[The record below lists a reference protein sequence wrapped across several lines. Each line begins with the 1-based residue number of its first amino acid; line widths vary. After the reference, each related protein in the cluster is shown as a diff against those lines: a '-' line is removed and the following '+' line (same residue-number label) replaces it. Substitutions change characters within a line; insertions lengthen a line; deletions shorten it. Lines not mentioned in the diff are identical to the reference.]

1 MARVPSAPT
10 TAVDPEAQTEL
21 PEVVPGFSLLQVVED
36 CISDGHRIDRGKD
49 PADLI
54 DHCFLQLDEGLPRSI
69 AALHLG
75 GGGMAYAV
83 RNCQRRFLIAPKA
96 LFSIRTRGGKNHV
109 CLKDNERVG
118 RIPYRE
124 GTREVVLV
132 LDNSP
137 QPAQVEGDFVVV
149 SLSSPSMS
157 TSVGAV
163 KIRDAAVQ
171 HVKSAM
177 TSKKPLKAK

>member
-1 MARVPSAPT
+1 MHRVPSAPT
-10 TAVDPEAQTEL
+10 TAVDPEVQTEL

-69 AALHLG
+69 ASLHLG

-83 RNCQRRFLIAPKA
+83 RNCQRRFLIAPTA

-109 CLKDNERVG
+109 SLKDHERVG

-137 QPAQVEGDFVVV
+137 QPAEVEGKFVVV
-149 SLSSPSMS
+149 SLVPLPTD

-163 KIRDAAVQ
+163 RTREAALQ
-171 HVKSAM
+171 HVRRVM
-177 TSKKPLKAK
+177 TSSEKSKQ